1 MAAKEKAPESSR
13 LGAIR
18 ERFGTRDVNQ
28 ESADQASQS
37 GTRSESLPTRIR
49 VSAILGTLKKKTL
62 SSSRKTGHKELKF
75 PPGIRLMTVKAKKPG
90 DSG

>member
-37 GTRSESLPTRIR
+37 GTRSESL
-49 VSAILGTLKKKTL
+49 L
-62 SSSRKTGHKELKF
+62 SY
-75 PPGIRLMTVKAKKPG
+75 KALIINEKYCFG
-90 DSG
+90 WRSGW